1 MIALATVVATG
12 SLVDSSPVSDGPMRS
27 RPAKNAVNAI
37 RLTNATP
44 TIQIQPVG
52 LELQRQAVGDQR
64 RRR

>member
-12 SLVDSSPVSDGPMRS
+12 SLVDSRPVSDGPMRS

-44 TIQIQPVG
+44 TIQIQPVVWNSSD
-52 LELQRQAVGDQR
+52 RPSVIR
-64 RRR
+64 P